1 MVVADIMT
9 GNPVTVRPDQTLHKA
24 IWMMQQV
31 GCHHLPVISSNF
43 HVVGI
48 VTEKDCRVA
57 LRIPHL
63 PSDAMEPDHPARQA
77 TVRSWMSP
85 APIIVEPDTPAEE
98 AARLMLS
105 HAVSCL
111 PVMRGE
117 TLVGIIT
124 TSDIL
129 AAFIRISKNVP
140 VA

>member
-9 GNPVTVRPDQTLHKA
+9 SDPVTIRPDQTLHNA
-24 IWMMQQV
+24 IELMQQV
-31 GCHHLPVISSNF
+31 GCHHLPVISSNG
-43 HVVGI
+43 HIIGI
-48 VTEKDCRVA
+48 ITEKDCRVA

-63 PSDAMEPDHPARQA
+63 PSEAIEPDSAARQA

-85 APIIVEPDTPAEE
+85 APIIVEPDTPVQE
-98 AARLMLS
+98 AARLMLA

-129 AAFIRISKNVP
+129 AAFIRMSNNVP